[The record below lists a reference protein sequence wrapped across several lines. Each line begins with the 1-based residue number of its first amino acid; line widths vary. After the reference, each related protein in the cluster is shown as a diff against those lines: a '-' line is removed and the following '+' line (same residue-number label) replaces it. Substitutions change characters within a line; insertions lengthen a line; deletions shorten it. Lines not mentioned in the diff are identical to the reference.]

1 MKQKKIN
8 LFIKGGSIEMK
19 YILILMIGTAILMG
33 SAMSGT
39 LARGE
44 EGSVDK
50 GKEVFDGKKCG
61 LCHTV
66 DGSGGKKGGDLS
78 DVGDKRDADW
88 LTKYLKDPKSLM
100 PEAKMPAFRG
110 SDEEL
115 QDLVAYLMSLKKA
128 N

>member
-1 MKQKKIN
+1 MRH
-8 LFIKGGSIEMK
+8 
-19 YILILMIGTAILMG
+19 ILMFIIGVTILMG
-33 SAMSGT
+33 SAMSGS

-44 EGSVDK
+44 EGSAEK
-50 GKEVFDGKKCG
+50 GKEVYTAKKCG

-78 DVGDKRDADW
+78 DVGDKRDAEW
-88 LTKYLKDPKSLM
+88 LTKYMKDPKSLL

-110 SDEEL
+110 SDEDL
-115 QDLVAYLMSLKKA
+115 QALVAYLMSLKKA

>member
-1 MKQKKIN
+1 MKHIWI
-8 LFIKGGSIEMK
+8 LVIGMALLMSVAIGGG
-19 YILILMIGTAILMG
+19 IGKAG
-33 SAMSGT
+33 
-39 LARGE
+39 

-50 GKEVFDGKKCG
+50 GKELYTAKKCG

-78 DVGDKRDADW
+78 DIADKKDAEW
-88 LTKYLKDPKSLM
+88 LTNFMKDPKAMM
-100 PEAKMPAFRG
+100 PEVKMPAFKG

-115 QDLVAYLMSLKKA
+115 KDLVAYLMTLKKA

>member
-1 MKQKKIN
+1 
-8 LFIKGGSIEMK
+8 MK

>member
-1 MKQKKIN
+1 MKHV
-8 LFIKGGSIEMK
+8 
-19 YILILMIGTAILMG
+19 LILVIGIAIMMG
-33 SAMSGT
+33 SAMSGS
-39 LARGE
+39 LAQAAGGDVE
-44 EGSVDK
+44 K
-50 GKEVFDGKKCG
+50 GKELYSAKKCG

-78 DVGDKRDADW
+78 DIGDKKDAEW
-88 LTKYLKDPKSLM
+88 LTKYMKDPKSLM
-100 PEAKMPAFRG
+100 PEAKMPAFKG

>member
-1 MKQKKIN
+1 MKSKIN
-8 LFIKGGSIEMK
+8 LFIKGGAFEMK
-19 YILILMIGTAILMG
+19 HILILIIGIAILMG
-33 SAMSGT
+33 SAMSGS
-39 LARGE
+39 LAQAQ

-50 GKEVFDGKKCG
+50 GKELFSAKKCG

-78 DVGDKRDADW
+78 DVGDKKDAEW
-88 LTKYLKDPKSLM
+88 LTKYMKDPKSLM
-100 PEAKMPAFRG
+100 PEAKMPAFKG

-115 QDLVAYLMSLKKA
+115 QDLVAYLLSLKKA

>member
-1 MKQKKIN
+1 MKG
-8 LFIKGGSIEMK
+8 LL
-19 YILILMIGTAILMG
+19 ILIIGIAIMMG
-33 SAMSGT
+33 FAMSGG
-39 LARGE
+39 LAQGE
-44 EGSVDK
+44 KGSAEK
-50 GKEVFDGKKCG
+50 GKELYEAKKCG

-78 DVGDKRDADW
+78 DVGDKRDAVW
-88 LTKYLKDPKSLM
+88 LTNYMKDPKSVM

-128 N
+128 E